1 MASSSGVTVL
11 VVLGLL
17 ALGAGASDGDG
28 SSSGVA
34 DEPAG
39 ADDDFS
45 FESDPGEAGDGADA
59 ADDTG
64 GDTSG
69 DTESCDDVVVEQS
82 ESGDVE
88 VPGDTALF
96 SSSTVD
102 CDVGEG
108 SDDEAVAALQDALA
122 RCNGQDV
129 AVDGDYGPET
139 SQAVANVQREGG
151 VTADGTY
158 DPETRR
164 AMQWPAT
171 SSSGEVTCVSD
182 VDEAP

>member
-17 ALGAGASDGDG
+17 ALGAGASDRDG
-28 SSSGVA
+28 SSSSAA

-45 FESDPGEAGDGADA
+45 FEPDPGQAGDGD
-59 ADDTG
+59 G
-64 GDTSG
+64 GSESDG
-69 DTESCDDVVVEQS
+69 ETESCDDVVVDQS
-82 ESGDVE
+82 DVGDVE
-88 VPGDTALF
+88 VPGDAAVF
-96 SSSTVD
+96 SESTVD

-108 SDDEAVAALQDALA
+108 SDDEAVAALQDALV

-129 AVDGDYGPET
+129 AVDGDYGPATAE
-139 SQAVANVQREGG
+139 AVANVQRQAG
-151 VTADGTY
+151 VSADGTY
-158 DPETRR
+158 DPETRQ

-182 VDEAP
+182 LDESP